1 MSEPV
6 TLVLGGIGVK
16 GIASIGILQSFTEH
30 GFKIKK
36 IIAAGISAPVS
47 VQFAFGKDPDTL
59 TDEFTRFFKE
69 YNRSLWGLE
78 QVTGLL
84 MSRRRRVVG
93 NYSYFVRERLY
104 CHANLQSDSVL
115 SWEAVEPQINRFFG
129 DKTYADLTI
138 PVAVSVIDLK
148 QGKNILVEKGKL
160 TDSMKASMAFPGI
173 LPPVTV
179 GNMELVSSTIFCEL
193 PLTNISKKDRPV
205 VTVDFPSTISGD
217 DPHTLLE
224 VISIVDDI
232 RNRAIKEKLLAKTD
246 YLFRLEG
253 MKKFHWGDYHQ
264 IPDIVAQAR
273 READRLLKTIV
284 LP

>member
-148 QGKNILVEKGKL
+148 QRKNILVEKGKL